1 MTATQAACSVPDMPL
16 DKSPEPERP
25 VAKPAAAPV
34 AHVPSAGYI
43 RLGYIFALVGALLFS
58 TKAIIIKLAYDDPTD
73 TVDAV
78 TLLAV
83 RMMMALPIYLI
94 IGGLAVRERK
104 RSGQAMPPRDA
115 MVKALLVGLLG
126 YWFASYT
133 DFAGLQYISA
143 QFERL
148 ILFTYPLFVVL
159 LGAMFFGQ
167 KIQMRAVMAILVS
180 YVGLAVIFTE
190 KLGEGGNDVA
200 LGAGLILAAA
210 IAFALYQLLAK
221 PLIAKI
227 GPALFTCIAMSG
239 AAAGAL
245 VQFFLTHPVSD
256 LLVSQRILLLGL
268 TIAIGATVLPS
279 FFLNAALHRISAQ
292 ANATIGT
299 LSPVMT
305 IALAVMILGEPL
317 TWVDVLGTL
326 LVLAGVGWFT
336 LADQAAA
343 RRARKKAASE

>member
-1 MTATQAACSVPDMPL
+1 
-16 DKSPEPERP
+16 
-25 VAKPAAAPV
+25 
-34 AHVPSAGYI
+34 
-43 RLGYIFALVGALLFS
+43 
-58 TKAIIIKLAYDDPTD
+58 
-73 TVDAV
+73 
-78 TLLAV
+78 
-83 RMMMALPIYLI
+83 MMMALPIYLI

-104 RSGQAMPPRDA
+104 RSGQALPPRGPV
-115 MVKALLVGLLG
+115 VKALLVGILG

-148 ILFTYPLFVVL
+148 ILFTYPLFVVI
-159 LGAMFFGQ
+159 LGAAFFGQ
-167 KIQMRAVMAILVS
+167 KIQLRAVLAILVS
-180 YVGLAVIFTE
+180 YVGLAVIFSE
-190 KLGEGGNDVA
+190 KLGEGGNDIA
-200 LGAGLILAAA
+200 LGAGLILCAA

-221 PLIAKI
+221 PLIARI

-239 AAAGAL
+239 AAMGAL
-245 VQFFLTHPVSD
+245 IQFFLTHSVSD
-256 LLVSQRILLLGL
+256 LAVGQRVLVLSLV
-268 TIAIGATVLPS
+268 IAIGATVLPS

-305 IALAVMILGEPL
+305 IALAVAILGEPL
-317 TWVDVLGTL
+317 TLVDLLGTA

-343 RRARKKAASE
+343 RRRRT

>member
-1 MTATQAACSVPDMPL
+1 MPL
-16 DKSPEPERP
+16 DQSPVSDRP
-25 VAKPAAAPV
+25 ADAAAPPP
-34 AHVPSAGYI
+34 AAGPSPAYVRVGYV
-43 RLGYIFALVGALLFS
+43 FALVGALLFS
-58 TKAIIIKLAYDDPTD
+58 TKAIVIKLAYSDPTS

-78 TLLAV
+78 TLLAL

-104 RSGQAMPPRDA
+104 RSGQPLPPRGPV
-115 MVKALLVGLLG
+115 VKALFVGLLG

-167 KIQMRAVMAILVS
+167 KIQARAVLAILVS
-180 YVGLAVIFTE
+180 YVGLAVIFSE
-190 KLGEGGNDVA
+190 KLGEGGTDIA

-221 PLIAKI
+221 PLIAKV
-227 GPALFTCIAMSG
+227 GPALFTCVAMSG
-239 AAAGAL
+239 AASGAL
-245 VQFFLTHPVSD
+245 IQFFLTHSLSD
-256 LLVSQRILLLGL
+256 LAVSQRVLVLSLI
-268 TIAIGATVLPS
+268 IAVGATVLPS

-305 IALAVMILGEPL
+305 IALAVAILGEPL
-317 TWVDVLGTL
+317 TWVDVLGTA

-343 RRARKKAASE
+343 RRRARA

>member
-1 MTATQAACSVPDMPL
+1 MPL
-16 DKSPEPERP
+16 DQSPEPERSA
-25 VAKPAAAPV
+25 VKSAAPPEAV
-34 AHVPSAGYI
+34 APSPAYI
-43 RLGYIFALVGALLFS
+43 RLGYVFALVGALLFS
-58 TKAIIIKLAYDDPTD
+58 TKAIIIKLAYDDPVD
-73 TVDAV
+73 SVDAI

-83 RMMMALPIYLI
+83 RMMMALPIYLF
-94 IGGLAVRERK
+94 IGGLAVRERRRK
-104 RSGQAMPPRDA
+104 GIAMPPRDA

-126 YWFASYT
+126 YWFSSYT

-143 QFERL
+143 SFERL

-167 KIQMRAVMAILVS
+167 KIQIRAVMAILVS
-180 YVGLAVIFTE
+180 YVGLAVIFAE
-190 KLGEGGNDVA
+190 KMGEGGNDVA

-239 AAAGAL
+239 AAGGAL
-245 VQFFLTHPVSD
+245 IHFALTPPISD
-256 LLVSQRILLLGL
+256 LMVSQRILLLGL

-305 IALAVMILGEPL
+305 IALAVMVLGDSL
-317 TWVDVLGTL
+317 TVFDIIGTL

-343 RRARKKAASE
+343 RRARKAGLAK